1 MQLTFGDAEGLGK
14 RKQSRREIFLA
25 EMERIVPWKQL
36 LALIAPHYPVSA
48 RPGRQPYA
56 LATMLRIHLLQ
67 QWYALS
73 DPAMEEALHEIP
85 TLRRF
90 AQLGGLDNVP
100 DETTI
105 LNFRRLLETHG
116 IAARML
122 EAVNAHLSRK
132 GQSLRS
138 GTIVDATLIAAPS
151 STKNAERARDP
162 EMHQTRKGN
171 QWYFGMK
178 AHIGVDEFSGL
189 VHHVQCTAA
198 NVGDITQAHKLL
210 HGKEDTV
217 CGDSGYT
224 GLEKREEMKRKR
236 KLRYLIAEKP
246 SKLKQIK
253 NKRELKLAK
262 RWEHTK
268 ASLRAKVEH
277 PFRVIKRQFGYAKV
291 RYRGLAKN
299 TAQMLTLFALS
310 NLWLKRKALMPAAG
324 KVCL

>member
-14 RKQSRREIFLA
+14 RKQTRREIFLA
-25 EMERIVPWKQL
+25 EMDRIVPRKQL
-36 LALIAPHYPVSA
+36 LALIESHYPVSG
-48 RPGRQPYA
+48 RLGRQPYV
-56 LATMLRIHLLQ
+56 LATMLRINLLQ
-67 QWYALS
+67 QWYALG
-73 DPAMEEALHEIP
+73 DPAMEEALHEDS
-85 TLRRF
+85 TLQRF
-90 AQLGGLDNVP
+90 AQLAGLDHVP

-122 EAVNAHLSRK
+122 EAVITHLSRK

-138 GTIVDATLIAAPS
+138 GTIVDAIIAAPS
-151 STKNAERARDP
+151 STKNKDGERDP
-162 EMHQTRKGN
+162 QIHQIKKGN
-171 QWYFGMK
+171 QYFFGMK
-178 AHIGVDEFSGL
+178 AHVGVDDESGL
-189 VHHVQCTAA
+189 VHHVEFTAA
-198 NVGDITQAHKLL
+198 NVADITQAHKLL

-217 CGDSGYT
+217 SGDSGYT
-224 GLEKREEMKRKR
+224 GLDKREEMKRKR

-299 TAQMLTLFALS
+299 SVQVLMLFALS
-310 NLWLKRKALMPAAG
+310 NLWLKHKS
-324 KVCL
+324 